1 VVEGFD
7 AAEVERRPAAE
18 GVLKGAQDGG
28 LIPRAHQAEAPVSH
42 AILST
47 SPDSDDNVT
56 VVRQGGEAPAGGLR
70 RSAQDAGLRLAR
82 GVYRWLPRD
91 QRAYLNLHAY
101 LWTYGDTPRI
111 VGPPEAGRVAVLA
124 PHPDDEALG
133 CGGLICLLAERGA
146 AVTPV
151 ILTDGALGGN
161 GPALAGV
168 RRGESERSAACLGAR
183 PPVFLDLPDGELQA
197 GAREAGL
204 LADCLRDL
212 RPELLLLPFFTDQ
225 HPDHFQANA
234 LFLAATRRLPVGRP
248 DIWAYETW
256 TPLPAN
262 RLVDITAVA
271 ERKWEAIRCH
281 ESQAQRLDFLSAA
294 RGLNA
299 FRWLPMGRGAGYAEA
314 FFAASLSAYEDL
326 FRRLAGRGG

>member
-1 VVEGFD
+1 
-7 AAEVERRPAAE
+7 
-18 GVLKGAQDGG
+18 
-28 LIPRAHQAEAPVSH
+28 
-42 AILST
+42 
-47 SPDSDDNVT
+47 
-56 VVRQGGEAPAGGLR
+56 VRQGGEAPAGGLR
-70 RSAQDAGLRLAR
+70 RPALDAGLRLAR
-82 GVYRWLPRD
+82 GVYRRLPRD

-101 LWTYGDTPRI
+101 LWTHGDTPRI

-133 CGGLICLLAERGA
+133 CGGLISLLGQDGRE
-146 AVTPV
+146 VTPV
-151 ILTDGALGGN
+151 ILTDGALGGS
-161 GPALAGV
+161 GADLPGL
-168 RRGESERSAACLGAR
+168 RRREAERSAACLGAR
-183 PPVFLDLPDGELQA
+183 PPVFLNLPDGELHA

-234 LFLAATRRLPVGRP
+234 LFLAAARRLSVARP
-248 DIWAYETW
+248 EVWAYETW

-271 ERKWEAIRCH
+271 ERKWAAIRCH
-281 ESQAQRLDFLSAA
+281 ESQAQRLDFLGAA

-314 FFAASLSAYEDL
+314 FFAASLSAYEAL
-326 FRRLAGRGG
+326 FRRLAGRAG